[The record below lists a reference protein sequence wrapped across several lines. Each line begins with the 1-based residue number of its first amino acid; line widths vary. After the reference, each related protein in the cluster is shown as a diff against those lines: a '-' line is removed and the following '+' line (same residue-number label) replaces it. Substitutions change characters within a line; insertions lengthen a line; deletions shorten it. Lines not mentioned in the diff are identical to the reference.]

1 MEMISYDYRLI
12 RVAPQ
17 TFILTRWLFR
27 ISCYLFIYFIYLMRE
42 DKGPEGH
49 YHAVNGENTY
59 KWTTVAD
66 RWTKYRIH
74 KAIIDSLSDFARG
87 VQSHLS

>member
-1 MEMISYDYRLI
+1 
-12 RVAPQ
+12 
-17 TFILTRWLFR
+17 
-27 ISCYLFIYFIYLMRE
+27 MRE